1 MRFSWYL
8 VTLTALMSGCSG
20 ASRAPAPRSTVD
32 LVIVSTTDVHGRLRA
47 WDYYANRPDSA
58 HSLAAAATVID
69 SVRSANPGRVIL
81 VDAGDLLQGNPLDYV
96 AARVQPDQPH
106 PVIAAMN
113 AMAYDAAAIGNHEF
127 NYGVPTLE
135 RATTQAH
142 FPFLAANAYTVDGK
156 RAFRPWVMLERDGIK
171 VAVVGATT
179 PGSMLWDRDNMR
191 GRIAIHD
198 IVPDVRTAVSDA
210 RRSGADVVVVSVHS
224 GLDEP
229 SSYDTLTTGVASE
242 NVAAR
247 LAREVGGIDLIVY
260 GHSHKE
266 MADTIIGSTML
277 VQPKNWATSVSVAHL
292 EMVPDAGRWRV
303 ASKRASLVRTV
314 RHPESQAVVAATEA
328 SHRATIAY
336 ATTSIG
342 TTPVAWRADSS
353 RVADTPLID
362 FVLEVERAATGA
374 QLASTAAFSLDAS
387 IDSGAI
393 TVSRIAALYPYDNT
407 LRAIR
412 ISGAQLR
419 SYLEQSA
426 RYYRP
431 FTAGAPVVN
440 DSVPGFNFDIVAG
453 ADYTLDVSRPVG
465 SRVTRLEVGGRPVAP
480 DDSFTFALNNYR
492 QTGGGGYAMLAGAPL
507 LDDRQLEIRQLLID
521 EVRKRGV
528 LRPEDFFHR
537 NWTLEP
543 AAAGA
548 QAYAE
553 MNRGEYGSRRPASRG
568 DVWYTSATLGR
579 FRMSGP
585 RLRVITTNDFHGA
598 LEPRSDNTGAMRGG
612 AAWVATAI
620 DRARSECAPP
630 DCESVLVDAGDLF
643 QGTPA
648 SNLTYGRSVLEVF
661 NKLGYAATALGNH
674 DFDWG
679 RDTLRAIMRAAR
691 FPILGANVRDTAGRD
706 VGWIPNDTIVQRGAY
721 RVGIIGISDVET
733 PRTTKAANVAG
744 LVFADPAPIIDSV
757 AKSLRGRGADAVIV
771 LAHEGAFCGR
781 EGSSGCAG
789 EIVDV
794 ARRLTT
800 KVDAIVSGHT
810 HSLVNADLSGIPVVQ
825 AMSRG
830 QAIGVV
836 DIPLRGGTATHDV
849 RSVYTDS
856 LTPNPEIRALVE
868 EATRRVAPLVDR
880 KIAQIGEDM
889 LRHGAQ
895 YPLGNLIADAMRAEG
910 AGDVGIMNNGGIRAN
925 LRAGT
930 ATYGSFF
937 EVSPFANV
945 LFRVTVR
952 GSELRRYLEQAVRR
966 GNPNVHVSGVR
977 VVYDTTRPPGSRITS
992 LHVGQTQLADDRTY
1006 RVVINDFMLG
1016 DSLGLAP
1023 RAVRVEPVN
1032 LVDLDALVA
1041 YVRRLPSP
1049 VMAPR
1054 DDRFV
1059 IQPTQ

>member
-8 VTLTALMSGCSG
+8 VTLTALMSGCSS
-20 ASRAPAPRSTVD
+20 ASRAPSPRLTVD
-32 LVIVSTTDVHGRLRA
+32 LVIASTTDTHGRLRA
-47 WDYYANRPDSA
+47 WDYYADRPDSA
-58 HSLAAAATVID
+58 HSLASAATVVD
-69 SVRSANPGRVIL
+69 SVRVANPGRVIL

-106 PVIAAMN
+106 AVIAAMN

-127 NYGVPTLE
+127 NYGLPTLE
-135 RATTQAH
+135 RAVGEAR
-142 FPFLAANAYTVDGK
+142 FPFLAANAYTTDGK
-156 RAFRPWVMLERDGIK
+156 RAFRPWVMVERAGVK
-171 VAVVGATT
+171 VGVIGATT
-179 PGSMLWDRDNMR
+179 PGSMLWDRDNLR
-191 GRIAIHD
+191 GRLTIRD
-198 IVPDVRTAVSDA
+198 IVPDVRSAVA
-210 RRSGADVVVVSVHS
+210 EAKQAGADVVVVSVHS
-224 GLDEP
+224 GLNEP
-229 SSYDTLTTGVASE
+229 SSYDTVSTGVASE

-260 GHSHKE
+260 GHSHKQ
-266 MADTIIGSTML
+266 MADTTIGSTLL
-277 VQPKNWATSVSVAHL
+277 VQPKNWATSVGVAHL
-292 EMVPDAGRWRV
+292 ELVREGGRWHV
-303 ASKRASLVRTV
+303 ASRHASLVPTV
-314 RHPESQAVVAATEA
+314 RHAESPAVVAATEA
-328 SHRATIAY
+328 MHRATIAY
-336 ATTSIG
+336 ATAPIG
-342 TTPVAWRADSS
+342 STPTIWRADSS

-374 QLASTAAFSLDAS
+374 QLASTASFSLDAS

-407 LRAIR
+407 LRSIK

-419 SYLEQSA
+419 AYLEQSA

-431 FTAGAPVVN
+431 FTPGAPVVN

-465 SRVTRLEVGGRPVAP
+465 SRVTRLEVAGRAVAP

-521 EVRKRGV
+521 EVRKRRV

-548 QAYAE
+548 QAYTE
-553 MNRGEYGSRRPASRG
+553 MNRGEYGSRRTAARAPALAPR
-568 DVWYTSATLGR
+568 APLPA
-579 FRMSGP
+579 P

-598 LEPRSDNTGAMRGG
+598 LEPRPDNNGAMRGG
-612 AAWVATAI
+612 AAWVAAAI
-620 DRARSECAPP
+620 ERARAECPAPE
-630 DCESVLVDAGDLF
+630 CESVLVDAGDLF

-648 SNLTYGRSVLEVF
+648 SNLSYGRSVIGVL
-661 NKLGYAATALGNH
+661 NKLGYAGTALGNH

-679 RDTLRAIMRAAR
+679 RDTLRAIMRAAQ
-691 FPILGANVRDTAGRD
+691 FPILGANVRDAAGRD
-706 VGWIPNDTIVQRGAY
+706 ISWIPDDTLVTRGAY
-721 RVGIIGISDVET
+721 RVGIIGISDIET

-744 LVFADPAPIIDSV
+744 LVFADPAPIIDST
-757 AKSLRGRGADAVIV
+757 AKALRARGADAVIV

-781 EGSSGCAG
+781 DGSTSCAG
-789 EIVDV
+789 EIVDL
-794 ARRLTT
+794 AKRLTT
-800 KVDAIVSGHT
+800 KIDAIVSGHT
-810 HSLVNADLSGIPVVQ
+810 HSLVNTEVNGIPVVQ

-836 DIPLRGGTATHDV
+836 DIPLRGGTATHEV
-849 RSVYTDS
+849 RPVYTDS
-856 LTPNPEIRALVE
+856 LAPNAAIRALVDD
-868 EATRRVAPLVDR
+868 ATRRVAPLVDR

-889 LRHGAQ
+889 LRNGAQ
-895 YPLGNLIADAMRAEG
+895 YPLGNLIADAMRVEG
-910 AGDVGIMNNGGIRAN
+910 GGDVGIMNNGGIRAN

-930 ATYGSFF
+930 ATYGSLF

-952 GSELRRYLEQAVRR
+952 GSELRRYLEQSVRR
-966 GNPNVHVSGVR
+966 GNPNVHVSGAR
-977 VVYDTTRPPGSRITS
+977 VVYDTTRPPGSRITA
-992 LHVGQTQLADDRTY
+992 LAVGTTPLADDRTY

-1023 RAVRVEPVN
+1023 RAVRVEPAN
-1032 LVDLDALVA
+1032 LVDLDALIA
-1041 YVRRLPSP
+1041 YLRRLPSP
-1049 VMAPR
+1049 VMAPK
-1054 DDRFV
+1054 DERFV
-1059 IQPTQ
+1059 IQPTP